1 MRFPAAPSRPGE
13 PASPQPG
20 DGLVRAGGIVF
31 LLGVVAIVVAVVPF
45 FFGHENWPLPLNVAA
60 GVLAPLGLG
69 LALAGLLRAGRAR
82 RRSRAGNRPTA
93 QR

>member
-1 MRFPAAPSRPGE
+1 MRFPGAVRRPGE
-13 PASPQPG
+13 PVSPQAG

-31 LLGVVAIVVAVVPF
+31 LLGVVAVVVAVVPF
-45 FFGHENWPLPLNVAA
+45 FFGHENWPLPLNLAA
-60 GVLAPLGLG
+60 GVLPPLGFG

-82 RRSRAGNRPTA
+82 RRTRTRRAA